1 MYEKFVVCI
10 IMNTRMLVNIAGKI
24 NDVVS
29 SVVLKNV
36 AIHYVLENCKLSLS
50 ANSIPKRFMCLSLKM
65 DKKLIYSSSAFV
77 CMQRLRKHN
86 FTGIVFI
93 LKRVMLIPKIR
104 HMKCRQRKSES

>member
-1 MYEKFVVCI
+1 MYIHHDYEKFIFFI

-50 ANSIPKRFMCLSLKM
+50 ANFIPKRFMCLSLKM

-77 CMQRLRKHN
+77 CM
-86 FTGIVFI
+86 
-93 LKRVMLIPKIR
+93 
-104 HMKCRQRKSES
+104 